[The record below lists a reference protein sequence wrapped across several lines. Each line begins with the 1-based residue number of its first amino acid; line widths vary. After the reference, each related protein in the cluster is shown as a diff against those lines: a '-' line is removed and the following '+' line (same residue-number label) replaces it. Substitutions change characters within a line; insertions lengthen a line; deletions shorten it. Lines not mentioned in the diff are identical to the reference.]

1 MPLVFPINLKYKGYS
16 SSSKLYS
23 LATFLNEP
31 TIDCALRWPSVY
43 SPLTNS
49 IGVFISAILL
59 EISFTLNPSYTFA
72 SLYIKDGRS
81 IYDLQKLL
89 GHSTVVMTENYAH
102 HSKDHLQNAVKG
114 FQLVSWMNKIKY

>member
-59 EISFTLNPSYTFA
+59 EISFGSPSMTGAVRESVRMFLLQDVLTKGTPNA
-72 SLYIKDGRS
+72 PESTR
-81 IYDLQKLL
+81 IYHWSAGL
-89 GHSTVVMTENYAH
+89 
-102 HSKDHLQNAVKG
+102 
-114 FQLVSWMNKIKY
+114 